1 MYFEPKFQPSTRAN
15 QKIIPLD
22 LMDDKF
28 IENNIINSPLIF
40 EENEIK
46 DIPIKDLIESNS
58 LIVPCISDDAFI
70 DKNTLVEPICGKD
83 FHEIYKSFIIVQEEM
98 KVGEKEELKKQ
109 IFTRTIQRKHLLKI
123 YLNKFKIQENLMVLR
138 KKNQPEDRINMD
150 KFLAKVRVYKD
161 KMNKK
166 IQKKK
171 DELKNSQMTEEEYD
185 EENDWI
191 KNEKLDKEEN

>member
-83 FHEIYKSFIIVQEEM
+83 FHEIYKSLIIVQEEM
-98 KVGEKEELKKQ
+98 KEGEKEELKKQ

-166 IQKKK
+166 IQKRK

>member
-1 MYFEPKFQPSTRAN
+1 
-15 QKIIPLD
+15 
-22 LMDDKF
+22 
-28 IENNIINSPLIF
+28 
-40 EENEIK
+40 
-46 DIPIKDLIESNS
+46 
-58 LIVPCISDDAFI
+58 
-70 DKNTLVEPICGKD
+70 
-83 FHEIYKSFIIVQEEM
+83 M